1 MYKKYYIM
9 GAVVLVLG
17 TALFYWLT
25 LKDLEGKII
34 LPYIAHQKP
43 ITDPHLPHS
52 VFLSDKLDE
61 VLYDGIF
68 NISANPS
75 GITYEDGLGELMSID
90 ENNVITIRLKPKNK
104 WHSSY
109 NIKTEDDEI
118 EISESENIYFTAK
131 DLRFTLRRI
140 RKLGSRSPDYIL
152 VSQAIEPMDFEGP
165 DDNNEIRFKFK
176 DDRIWSESDIKEIL
190 SFKILPYDSEI
201 NADFYPLG
209 TGPYMA
215 IDKNA
220 QVSNFIKNPAGDAY
234 ISNVIL
240 APFIDNSTFISELEN
255 ENINVLLGTPYGS
268 LSPLL
273 QDNEDYFAKS
283 NISTTFFALFFNT
296 ERLNREQRHSL
307 RNFISNKVILN
318 RFFKVGSEQQRH
330 IVDYKN
336 NKDNYEEYL
345 NYSMFPSSSYYVEEK
360 IVVPFIQTE
369 VPNLTILPDTV
380 RIQCCLNYGFR
391 EEFTDIINVLNDKSL
406 HKGKIKATAVTNDE
420 LKKGNYDA
428 VLMAITGYRSTFL
441 FDFYDI
447 FLREPDLE
455 KYKIHLKVNPDGSV
469 KPESFTA
476 NKNYF
481 RLDASVL
488 NEDQE
493 DVLKLLDFMYGFM
506 STREVGDRQAYAG
519 FIDEV
524 EQDLALGKWLFS
536 LPSLTY
542 FNRQFDESTIDLYGV
557 ASQLSTI
564 EQWQEKVEN

>member
-1 MYKKYYIM
+1 MYKKYYII
-9 GAVVLVLG
+9 GAVVLVIG
-17 TALFYWLT
+17 AALFYFLT
-25 LKDLEGKII
+25 LKDLEDKII

-43 ITDPHLPHS
+43 VTDPHLPHP

-75 GITYEDGLGELMSID
+75 GITYEDGLGELMGID
-90 ENNVITIRLKPKNK
+90 ENNVVTIRLKPKKK

-109 NIKTEDDEI
+109 TVKSEDDEI
-118 EISESENIYFTAK
+118 EVTESNDVYFDAK

-140 RKLGSRSPDYIL
+140 KKLGSRSPDYIL
-152 VSQAIEPMDFEGP
+152 VSQAIELMDFEGP
-165 DDNNEIRFKFK
+165 DANNEIRFKFK
-176 DDRIWSESDIKEIL
+176 DDRIWSETDIKEVL

-201 NADFYPLG
+201 NGEFYPLG

-215 IDKNA
+215 IDRTA
-220 QVSNFIKNPAGDAY
+220 QVSDYINNPSEDAY
-234 ISNVIL
+234 ISNVKL

-273 QDNEDYFAKS
+273 QDSEEYFAKS
-283 NISTTFFALFFNT
+283 NISTTFFALFFNV
-296 ERLNREQRHSL
+296 ERLSREQRHVL
-307 RNFISNKVILN
+307 RNFINNKVIVN

-330 IVDYKN
+330 IIDYKG
-336 NKDNYEEYL
+336 NKDNYDDYL
-345 NYSMFPSSSYYVEEK
+345 NYSVFPSTSYYVDEE
-360 IVVPFIQTE
+360 IVVPYIKTE
-369 VPNLTILPDTV
+369 VPDLSVLPDTV
-380 RIQCCLNYGFR
+380 RIQCCLNYGYR
-391 EEFTDIINVLNDKSL
+391 EEFTDIINVLNDQSL
-406 HKGKIKATAVTNDE
+406 FKGRLKATAVTNDE
-420 LKKGNYDA
+420 LKKGYYDA
-428 VLMAITGYRSTFL
+428 VLMAVNGYRSTFL

-455 KYKIHLKVNPDGSV
+455 DYRIHLKVNPDGTV
-469 KPESFTA
+469 NNESFTA

-493 DVLKLLDFMYGFM
+493 DLIKFLDYTYGFM
-506 STREVGDRQAYAG
+506 STREVGDRQVYAG
-519 FIDEV
+519 FIDQL
-524 EQDLALGKWLFS
+524 EQELALGKWLFS

-542 FNRQFDESTIDLYGV
+542 FNKQFDESTIDLYGV

-564 EQWQEKVEN
+564 EKWQEKAEE